1 MGGALS
7 TSDAKKLDVSTLAL
21 DEEMA
26 SQYCVAVSNLFAAL
40 GSLPDDVE
48 DSWSAIRTTILQ
60 AAQDSVP
67 VIPNV
72 KRPWLSP
79 DSIAVL
85 DKKRDARLRGS
96 TDEWRKYKG
105 IFKARAKADL
115 EEYYNGLA
123 DQAEEGIK
131 HHNLRSAFRTIRT
144 LTSSPAHC
152 HSGHNS
158 TIPVTR
164 SDGRPCQTV
173 EETME
178 CWRSHYENALNHPP
192 ANLCPELDSAAN
204 NAVPDS
210 DIPIDAPT
218 PCEVR
223 RAIRK
228 LRNGRATGPDGI
240 QPELLKYAEEPVPLL
255 SGVEDR
261 QGSSRMA

>member
-1 MGGALS
+1 MVS
-7 TSDAKKLDVSTLAL
+7 YPHNYTSSCT
-21 DEEMA
+21 
-26 SQYCVAVSNLFAAL
+26 
-40 GSLPDDVE
+40 
-48 DSWSAIRTTILQ
+48 
-60 AAQDSVP
+60 AQDTVP
-67 VIPNV
+67 VISNV

-96 TDEWRKYKG
+96 TDERRKYKG
-105 IFKARAKADL
+105 IFKARAKAYL

-144 LTSSPAHC
+144 LTTSPAHC

-164 SDGRPCQTV
+164 SDGRPCHTV

-192 ANLCPELDSAAN
+192 ANLCRSWTLLPTTLLLTLIFLSMPQVQVRSGAQSENPETGCSRSGWHSTRVA
-204 NAVPDS
+204 
-210 DIPIDAPT
+210 
-218 PCEVR
+218 E
-223 RAIRK
+223 IRGST
-228 LRNGRATGPDGI
+228 GRFCPSR
-240 QPELLKYAEEPVPLL
+240 PLL
-255 SGVEDR
+255 SGVKDR
-261 QGSSRMA
+261 EGSSRMARGHNCLTVQRKRFAHIL